1 MKHHHLTLSTLALGL
16 TLWVWSC
23 GAPAVNNSDSSSDS
37 NALEALEEE
46 KQALLTLGASFAAT
60 AFDSLSTRLKG
71 AMQAEGPTGAVAY
84 CQVSAE
90 DILRA
95 VEFPSDRELNAEVRR
110 SSLRWRSPANEPTPE
125 QRAVLERMQRTHLA
139 GQAIEAQ
146 VELADERVHYY
157 QPIFVQPLCLTCHG
171 KPGEDIGDETLAT
184 IDVLYPNDR
193 ARGYSAGDL
202 RGMWH
207 ISFDR

>member
-1 MKHHHLTLSTLALGL
+1 MKTQS
-16 TLWVWSC
+16 
-23 GAPAVNNSDSSSDS
+23 
-37 NALEALEEE
+37 
-46 KQALLTLGASFAAT
+46 LTLGFLSVGIACWVIACGEPSAPPEGDSGADAQAAVEAEDQLLLERGASYVAT
-60 AFDSLSTRLKG
+60 AFDSLSTRLQG
-71 AMQAEGPTGAVAY
+71 AMRAEGPTGAVAY

-90 DILRA
+90 DILAA
-95 VEFPSDRELNAEVRR
+95 VEFPADRALNAEVRR
-110 SSLRWRSPANEPTPE
+110 TSLRWRSPANEPTAT
-125 QRAVLERMQRTHLA
+125 QRNILELMQRSHLA
-139 GQAIEAQ
+139 NQAVEAK
-146 VELADERVHYY
+146 VEREGERVHYY
-157 QPIFVQPLCLTCHG
+157 QPIFVQPLCLNCHG